1 MSDWLAKRQRMAEQ
15 ALVARTPEEE
25 AAITERKRLK
35 AERRAIVA
43 ARRQAELKELIAS
56 VKVDAA
62 RITNLP
68 KYMFKEDEELVA
80 AGLTAQQRRI
90 VRQFEEPK
98 KATAFGVESAAKLI
112 EAETRAQAEKSKV
125 SVHVE
130 TMNVVQLPPK
140 QSETAKALVI
150 DAEVEVKR
158 K

>member
-1 MSDWLAKRQRMAEQ
+1 MSMQPPKPPMVETA
-15 ALVARTPEEE
+15 VVVRTLEEE
-25 AAITERKRLK
+25 REITERARIKK
-35 AERRAIVA
+35 ERRAIVA
-43 ARRQAELKELIAS
+43 ARRQEELKALIAS
-56 VKVDAA
+56 CKVDAA
-62 RITNLP
+62 RITNLRR
-68 KYMFKEDEELVA
+68 YMFKDEEELDA
-80 AGLTAQQRRI
+80 AGLTKQQKKI

-140 QSETAKALVI
+140 QSETAQALVI